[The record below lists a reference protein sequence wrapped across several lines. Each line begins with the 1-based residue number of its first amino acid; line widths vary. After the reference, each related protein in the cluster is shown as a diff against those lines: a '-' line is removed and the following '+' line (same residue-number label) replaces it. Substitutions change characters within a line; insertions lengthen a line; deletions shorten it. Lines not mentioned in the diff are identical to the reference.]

1 MDCSPPGSSVQGI
14 LQARMMEGVTIPS
27 SGRSCWPRE
36 WTDIFVSPALAGT
49 FLTWGFPGSTSGIH
63 WFLVK
68 RQART
73 TANLQII
80 LIQLE
85 TEFIQIWALILVR
98 YSKPRLPMS
107 SGRWWGAHK
116 HSKLSSYKECYWTF
130 WEAGQTAWELSR
142 KLLTGAAALFA
153 RSHLHVRGK
162 DVWNSLGVSPSGYT
176 RVLTEQHHSKKE

>member
-14 LQARMMEGVTIPS
+14 LQARMMEWVTIPS
-27 SGRSCWPRE
+27 SGRSSWPRE
-36 WTDIFVSPALAGT
+36 WTDIFVSPPLAGT
-49 FLTWGFPGSTSGIH
+49 FFTTSATWEAPGLH

-85 TEFIQIWALILVR
+85 NEFIQIWALILVR

-107 SGRWWGAHK
+107 SGRWWGAHE
-116 HSKLSSYKECYWTF
+116 HCKLSSYKGCYWTF
-130 WEAGQTAWELSR
+130 WEAGQSAWELSR
-142 KLLTGAAALFA
+142 NLLAGAAALFA

-176 RVLTEQHHSKKE
+176 RVLTEQHHSKEE